1 MGQQQLLLLVLG
13 IVIVGLAVV
22 AGIQAFGEN
31 NKKSNADAMVND
43 AVRIANDA
51 QAWAMKP
58 TAFGGGNGS
67 LDDVSF
73 ADLGYRLGGNNCAST
88 EYGTVNGCYELAET
102 EGGIDIIA
110 KNTQHEHQVTISVV
124 GLNYD
129 DITTGTLTDIT
140 PD

>member
-31 NKKSNADAMVND
+31 SKKSNSDAMVND

-58 TAFGGGNGS
+58 TAFGGGNN
-67 LDDVSF
+67 SF
-73 ADLGYRLGGNNCAST
+73 VGIDFERLGYVFT
-88 EYGTVNGCYELAET
+88 EGENDDPDLYTTVNGEYELS
-102 EGGIDIIA
+102 GIGTSTLTITGR
-110 KNTQHEHQVTISVV
+110 NTQHGNQVVV
-124 GLNYD
+124 AVTGFSYTN
-129 DITTGTLTDIT
+129 IETTVSNL
-140 PD
+140 